1 MKYLLIEKNPTTQES
16 IYQTEYKS
24 LLQMSKAL
32 KTTYCCC
39 YNNFNLN
46 KNASMKKPKKYSQ
59 LNFNNKF
66 KIVCVE

>member
-46 KNASMKKPKKYSQ
+46 KTPSMKKLKKYSQ
-59 LNFNNKF
+59 LNFNNKY